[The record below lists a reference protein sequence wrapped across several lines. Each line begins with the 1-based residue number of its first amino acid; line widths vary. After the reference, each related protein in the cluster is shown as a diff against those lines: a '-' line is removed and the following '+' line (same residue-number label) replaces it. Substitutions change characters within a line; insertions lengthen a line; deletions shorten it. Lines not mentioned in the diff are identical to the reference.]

1 MFKMINREFDV
12 DEDKYIVKAML
23 DDGRI
28 LPMSKK
34 AQWSLLR
41 LHHTAKI
48 DKEVRGLDNDR
59 FTEKFVQ
66 LIQPDSLRSDLR
78 LIFNANKIWNVVTTK
93 YDAVSTGKVYS
104 MISKALEK
112 QNLVLTE
119 RDRTLG
125 HVVYVKKTPVL
136 NIGLQFFAGD
146 TITQEAIRISTFIDV
161 LACLNPISF
170 LGLEHS
176 VLGKSAILN
185 YKILRIE
192 QKQNV
197 ERKIKEV
204 VLASRSSVVQMGK
217 VFEHT
222 KKIKITNP
230 QASMILATM
239 GKPYKLGI
247 KTLSAS
253 MQHFKD
259 TSDKTVHGLS
269 MATSYTAQHEDKI
282 RSEKTRQALSV
293 LSGAL
298 LLFPNRRKVFD
309 TIHYGKRDKNIQQLS
324 IDIS

>member
-1 MFKMINREFDV
+1 VNEMFKMINREFDV

-146 TITQEAIRISTFIDV
+146 TITQEAI
-161 LACLNPISF
+161 P
-170 LGLEHS
+170 
-176 VLGKSAILN
+176 
-185 YKILRIE
+185 
-192 QKQNV
+192 
-197 ERKIKEV
+197 
-204 VLASRSSVVQMGK
+204 
-217 VFEHT
+217 
-222 KKIKITNP
+222 
-230 QASMILATM
+230 M